1 MTVVR
6 LHPNPPYGYEYLDG
20 TMVPALEA
28 ANRRG
33 VPAAS
38 PETRA
43 PEARPRPDPARV
55 ALGLA
60 EARAQFELAGLRRDL
75 RRARWIAAAAVAAA
89 ALSWLA
95 PARAATPTETAA
107 ISGRI
112 EVQRQGPC
120 GSGGVVVGD
129 GCATRPADGLGY
141 GQGMTGGTNSQD
153 IADLKGWIV
162 FDRPVNTVWFTVQ
175 DAHDQIFTRTFKVAV
190 GGHRYEI
197 AKRQA
202 NGAQTTFLVRL
213 ARASARVSLRM
224 INFGWSGPVR
234 NDGHSSRASG
244 ACW

>member
-33 VPAAS
+33 VPVART
-38 PETRA
+38 PET
-43 PEARPRPDPARV
+43 RPRPDPARV
-55 ALGLA
+55 AEGLA
-60 EARAQFELAGLRRDL
+60 AAQAQFELAGLRRKL
-75 RRARWIAAAAVAAA
+75 RHARWIAAAAVAAA

-107 ISGRI
+107 IQGRI
-112 EVQRQGPC
+112 EVQRQGAC

-129 GCATRPADGLGY
+129 GCATRPADGLGF
-141 GQGMTGGTNSQD
+141 GQGMEGGTNSQD

-162 FDRPVNTVWFTVQ
+162 FDRPVNAVWFTVQ
-175 DAHDQIFTRTFKVAV
+175 DAHDQIYTRTFKVAI

-197 AKRQA
+197 ARRQA

-213 ARASARVSLRM
+213 GRATQRVSLRLL
-224 INFGWSGPVR
+224 NLGWGDGPVS